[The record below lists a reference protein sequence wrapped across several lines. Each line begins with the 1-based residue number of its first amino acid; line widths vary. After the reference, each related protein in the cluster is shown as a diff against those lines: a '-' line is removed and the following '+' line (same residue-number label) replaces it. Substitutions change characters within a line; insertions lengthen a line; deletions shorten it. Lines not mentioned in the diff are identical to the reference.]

1 MKKATPNRFLNA
13 GRPGVLKV
21 KMSLGRAMKT
31 TDLNRGLNGGFGTL
45 GPASEG
51 GKEAQRRS
59 GAKITGTKITAAKIT
74 GAKTTQCNFTNAICD
89 DAKG

>member
-31 TDLNRGLNGGFGTL
+31 TDLNGGLNGGFGTL
-45 GPASEG
+45 GPASALNTCLAYKRQQCSFPYMDLGVAAGRKREEMDLALG
-51 GKEAQRRS
+51 S
-59 GAKITGTKITAAKIT
+59 ITW
-74 GAKTTQCNFTNAICD
+74 
-89 DAKG
+89 